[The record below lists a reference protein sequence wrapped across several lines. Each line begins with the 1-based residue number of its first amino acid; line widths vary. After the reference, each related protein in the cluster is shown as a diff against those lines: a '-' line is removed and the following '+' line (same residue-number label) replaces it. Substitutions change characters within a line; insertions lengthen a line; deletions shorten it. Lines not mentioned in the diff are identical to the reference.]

1 MMAQSKVLI
10 VDDDRLTLTI
20 VADTLRGAGLAVETA
35 QNGQEGLRRVSEF
48 RPDLIVLD
56 VVMPDLDGYE
66 VARRLRKDP
75 VSALIPIIMLT
86 TKGGITDK
94 VTAFQAGADDYLTKP
109 FDPVELEVRV
119 KAHLARTRAALG
131 VQRAKP
137 RGKVITLFSLRG
149 GAGVTSLAVNLAA
162 ALAQLWQVEVPLV
175 DLALESGHAA
185 LMLDLRPKY
194 SLADLA
200 RKAPEDI
207 EFGLLAGYLANHES
221 GVRVLAAPKSAED
234 AGLVTPS
241 LVDKVLSLLRDQFEY
256 LVIDTPS
263 AFTEVA
269 LATLDASDLIILVV
283 TPEIAGVKVTVN
295 TLDIFASLSYPR
307 ERLLA
312 VVNHNLPKGGL
323 ATENIE
329 ASLRIP
335 LMDGVPYDS
344 GAFVQGIN
352 KGVPFVLSGTSS
364 DVARVVA
371 RLAYQVSK
379 PEMQQSKL
387 QSPSPLLQSV
397 RRTLK

>member
-1 MMAQSKVLI
+1 MTQSKVLI
-10 VDDDRLTLTI
+10 VDDDKLTLTI
-20 VADTLRGAGLAVETA
+20 VADALREAGFVVETA
-35 QNGQEGLRRVSEF
+35 QNGQEALHKASGF
-48 RPDLIVLD
+48 KPDLIVLD

-75 VSALIPIIMLT
+75 GSALIPIIMLT
-86 TKGGITDK
+86 TKGGIADK

-131 VQRAKP
+131 VQRARP

-162 ALAQLWQVEVPLV
+162 ALAQLWQVEVPLL

-194 SLADLA
+194 TLADLA
-200 RKAPEDI
+200 RKPLDDV
-207 EFGLLAGYLANHES
+207 EFGLLAAYLADHES
-221 GVRVLAAPKSAED
+221 GVRVLAAPKSAEE

-241 LVDKVLSLLRDQFEY
+241 LAEKVLSLLRDRFEY

-263 AFTEVA
+263 AFTEVT

-295 TLDIFASLSYPR
+295 TLDIFASLGYPE

-312 VVNHNLPKGGL
+312 VVNHNMPKGAL

-335 LMDGVPYDS
+335 LMDGVPWDS
-344 GAFVQGIN
+344 AAFVQGIN

-364 DVARVVA
+364 EAARVVA
-371 RLAYQVSK
+371 RLAFQLSK
-379 PEMQQSKL
+379 PEMQQSRPE
-387 QSPSPLLQSV
+387 SPSPLLQNV

>member
-1 MMAQSKVLI
+1 
-10 VDDDRLTLTI
+10 
-20 VADTLRGAGLAVETA
+20 
-35 QNGQEGLRRVSEF
+35 
-48 RPDLIVLD
+48 
-56 VVMPDLDGYE
+56 LDGYE

-75 VSALIPIIMLT
+75 GSALMPIIMLT
-86 TKGGITDK
+86 TKGGIADK

-109 FDPVELEVRV
+109 FDPVELEVRI

-162 ALAQLWQVEVPLV
+162 ALAQMWQVEVPLL

-185 LMLDLRPKY
+185 LMLDVRPKY
-194 SLADLA
+194 TVAELA
-200 RKAPEDI
+200 RKALDDI
-207 EFGLLAGYLANHES
+207 EFGLVDGYLADHES
-221 GVRVLAAPKSAED
+221 GVRVLAAPTSAEE
-234 AGLVTPS
+234 ATLVTPS
-241 LVDKVLSLLRDQFEY
+241 LVDKIVSMLRDRFEY

-283 TPEIAGVKVTVN
+283 TPEIAGIKVMVN
-295 TLDIFASLSYPR
+295 TLDIFASLGYPQ

-312 VVNHNLPKGGL
+312 VVNYNFPSKVALP
-323 ATENIE
+323 TENIE

-344 GAFVQGIN
+344 GAFVEGIN
-352 KGVPFVLSGTSS
+352 KGVPFVLGRTSS
-364 DVARVVA
+364 EAATVVS
-371 RLAYQVSK
+371 RLAYQLSK
-379 PEMQQSKL
+379 PEMQQRRPE
-387 QSPSPLLQSV
+387 SPSPLLQRV

>member
-1 MMAQSKVLI
+1 MTQSKVLI

-20 VADTLRGAGLAVETA
+20 VADTLREAGLVVETA
-35 QNGQEGLRRVSEF
+35 QNGQEALHKASGF
-48 RPDLIVLD
+48 NPDLIVLD

-75 VSALIPIIMLT
+75 AWALIPIIMLT
-86 TKGGITDK
+86 TKGGIADK

-162 ALAQLWQVEVPLV
+162 ALAQLWQVEVPLL

-185 LMLDLRPKY
+185 LMLDVRPKY
-194 SLADLA
+194 TLAELA
-200 RKAPEDI
+200 RKSLDDV
-207 EFGLLAGYLANHES
+207 EFGLLAGYLADHES
-221 GVRVLAAPKSAED
+221 GVRVLAAPRSAEE

-241 LVDKVLSLLRDQFEY
+241 LVDKILSLLRERFEY
-256 LVIDTPS
+256 LVMDTPS
-263 AFTEVA
+263 AFTEVT

-283 TPEIAGVKVTVN
+283 TPEIAGVKVMVN
-295 TLDIFASLSYPR
+295 TLDIFASLGYPE

-312 VVNHNLPKGGL
+312 VVNHNLPKGAL
-323 ATENIE
+323 ATENIQ

-335 LMDGVPYDS
+335 VMDGVPYDS

-364 DVARVVA
+364 DAARVVA

-379 PEMQQSKL
+379 PEMQQSRPE
-387 QSPSPLLQSV
+387 SPSPLLQSV

>member
-1 MMAQSKVLI
+1 MTQSKVLI
-10 VDDDRLTLTI
+10 VDDDKLTLTI
-20 VADTLRGAGLAVETA
+20 VADTLREAGLVVETA
-35 QNGQEGLRRVSEF
+35 QNGQEALEKAGAF
-48 RPDLIVLD
+48 APDLIVLD

-66 VARRLRKDP
+66 VARRLRGDP
-75 VSALIPIIMLT
+75 SSALIPIIMLT
-86 TKGGITDK
+86 TKGGIADK

-131 VQRAKP
+131 VQRGKP

-162 ALAQLWQVEVPLV
+162 ALAQLWQVEVPLL
-175 DLALESGHAA
+175 DLALESGHTA

-194 SLADLA
+194 TLADLA
-200 RKAPEDI
+200 RKTLDDV
-207 EFGLLAGYLANHES
+207 EFGLLEGYLADHES
-221 GVRVLAAPKSAED
+221 GVRVLAAPKSAEE

-241 LVDKVLSLLRDQFEY
+241 LVEKVLSLLRGRFEY
-256 LVIDTPS
+256 VVVDTPS
-263 AFTEVA
+263 AFSEIT
-269 LATLDASDLIILVV
+269 LAMLDMSDLIILVV

-295 TLDIFASLSYPR
+295 TLDIFASLGYPG

-312 VVNHNLPKGGL
+312 VVNHNMPKGAL

-329 ASLRIP
+329 ASLRVQ
-335 LMDGVPYDS
+335 LMDGVPWDS

-364 DVARVVA
+364 DAARVVA
-371 RLAYQVSK
+371 RLAYQISK
-379 PEMQQSKL
+379 PDMQQSRPE
-387 QSPSPLLQSV
+387 SPSPLLQSV
-397 RRTLK
+397 RRSLK

>member
-1 MMAQSKVLI
+1 MAQSKVLI
-10 VDDDRLTLTI
+10 VDDDKLTLTI
-20 VADTLRGAGLAVETA
+20 VADTLREAGLVVETA
-35 QNGQEGLRRVSEF
+35 PNGQEALQKVGAF

-56 VVMPDLDGYE
+56 VIMPDLDGYE
-66 VARRLRKDP
+66 VARRLRGDP

-86 TKGGITDK
+86 TKGGIADK

-162 ALAQLWQVEVPLV
+162 ALAQLWQVEVPLL
-175 DLALESGHAA
+175 DLALESGHTA

-194 SLADLA
+194 TLADLA
-200 RKAPEDI
+200 RKSLDDV
-207 EFGLLAGYLANHES
+207 EFGLLEGYLADHES
-221 GVRVLAAPKSAED
+221 GVRVLAAPKSAEE

-241 LVDKVLSLLRDQFEY
+241 LVDKVLSLLKDRFEY
-256 LVIDTPS
+256 VVVDTPS
-263 AFTEVA
+263 AFSEVT
-269 LATLDASDLIILVV
+269 LAMLDASDLIILVV

-295 TLDIFASLSYPR
+295 TLDIFASLGYPG

-312 VVNHNLPKGGL
+312 VVNHNMPKGAL

-329 ASLRIP
+329 ASLRIQ
-335 LMDGVPYDS
+335 LMDGVPWDS

-352 KGVPFVLSGTSS
+352 KGVPFMLSGASS
-364 DVARVVA
+364 DAARVVA
-371 RLAYQVSK
+371 RLAYQISK
-379 PEMQQSKL
+379 PEMQQSRPE
-387 QSPSPLLQSV
+387 SPSPLLQSV